1 MLSRRSFLNR
11 TIGTGVGLALATQDA
26 LPSAAQTP
34 AVQTPAAQPARRRMI
49 VDSQV
54 HLWLPQAPE
63 RLWPADGP
71 ARAHLPYPFTYD
83 KLLPMMDEAGVDRV
97 VIVPPSWE
105 GERND
110 YGMEAARRFPDRF
123 RSMGRLLLNSP
134 QSRELLPKWLEQP
147 GIVGVR
153 HTFNGAQ
160 TSWLTDGTADWFW
173 PAAARYGIPVMTP
186 TAGRAPDFLRIVER
200 NPDLIFIID
209 HMGIS
214 EDIAKAG
221 KLVSAV
227 DETVAFAKHPNV
239 SVKLSSAP
247 AKSAEAYP
255 FRDMTVHIRR
265 VFDAFGPQRCYWGT
279 DLTAALNKSTYRQRV
294 THFTETLDF
303 LSEEDK
309 DWVMGRAILN
319 RIKWA

>member
-1 MLSRRSFLNR
+1 MLSRRDFLNR
-11 TIGTGVGLALATQDA
+11 TMSAGIVLASQ
-26 LPSAAQTP
+26 
-34 AVQTPAAQPARRRMI
+34 AVQPVLAQAPVIQRGRRII

-54 HLWLPQAPE
+54 HLWLPQSPD
-63 RLWPADGP
+63 RPWPADGP

-110 YGMEAARRFPDRF
+110 YALEAARKYPNRFAV
-123 RSMGRLLLNSP
+123 MGRILLSDPRSP
-134 QSRELLPKWLEQP
+134 EMLPKWRDQP
-147 GIVGVR
+147 GMLGVR

-173 PAAARYGIPVMTP
+173 PTAAKLGIPVMTP
-186 TAGRAPDFLRIVER
+186 TLGRAPQFLRIVER

-214 EDIAKAG
+214 EEVAKAG
-221 KLVSAV
+221 KLAEAVS
-227 DETVAFAKHPNV
+227 ETVAFAKHPNV
-239 SVKLSSAP
+239 CVKMSSIP
-247 AKSAEAYP
+247 PKSSQPYP
-255 FRDMTVHIRR
+255 FRDMTPHLKR
-265 VFDAFGPQRCYWGT
+265 VFDAFGPRRCFWGT
-279 DLTAALNKSTYRQRV
+279 DLTGSFNKFTYHERI

-303 LSEEDK
+303 LTEDDK
-309 DWVMGRAILN
+309 DWVMGRAILGRLN
-319 RIKWA
+319 WA

>member
-1 MLSRRSFLNR
+1 MFSRRSFLNR
-11 TIGTGVGLALATQDA
+11 TIGAGAFAGLALATGGAQ
-26 LPSAAQTP
+26 PSAAQ
-34 AVQTPAAQPARRRMI
+34 VPAAQPSRRRII

-54 HLWLPQAPE
+54 HLWLAQGPDRP
-63 RLWPADGP
+63 WPADGP

-83 KLLPMMDEAGVDRV
+83 KLLPLMDEAGVDRV

-110 YGMEAARRFPDRF
+110 YGMEAARKFPDRF
-123 RSMGRLLLNSP
+123 RSMGRIPLNSP
-134 QSRELLPKWLEQP
+134 QAPGLLPKWLEQP

-153 HTFNGAQ
+153 LTFNGAQ

-173 PAAARYGIPVMTP
+173 PAAAKYGIPVMTP
-186 TAGRAPDFLRIVER
+186 TAGRAAEFLRIVER

-214 EDIAKAG
+214 DEIAKAG
-221 KLVSAV
+221 KLASAV
-227 DETVAFAKHPNV
+227 DQTVAFAKHPNV
-239 SVKLSSAP
+239 SVKLSSVP

-255 FRDMTVHIRR
+255 FRDMTPHIRR
-265 VFDAFGPQRCYWGT
+265 AFDAFGPQRCYWGT
-279 DLTAALNKSTYRQRV
+279 DLTAAPNKSTYRQRV

-309 DWVMGRAILN
+309 DWVMGRAILA
-319 RIKWA
+319 RLKWT